1 MVHHRNVSLHCET
14 VNVTPALFKIVR
26 FSAHRYE
33 LRVTIWN
40 TDEVI
45 LEEDDFFTGEKSSDI
60 YVKGWMTGPDSA
72 QSTDVHYR
80 YIYIVIATLLFLLA
94 HNLVYLFDITQKTRY
109 LITIPAAVFNR

>member
-1 MVHHRNVSLHCET
+1 MHHGNVSLHCET

-80 YIYIVIATLLFLLA
+80 YIYIVIATLIFHFA
-94 HNLVYLFDITQKTRY
+94 HNLVYLFDFMPKTTS